1 MLGLRHATLAF
12 GLTATLLLSA
22 CGSDDDS
29 AIDDTGP
36 APEFDFS
43 AFDAEV
49 QAFVDETGLEGVGT
63 VVVHRDYGVIHQ
75 KSFGSFTDDRI
86 YLVASSS
93 KMVSAGVL
101 MHLDDQ
107 GILDVDEP
115 IIDAVGWGDSNP
127 DITPAQLISNSSG
140 LVGLLPNP
148 AYPPYI
154 CQYLAAGSLR
164 DCAQQIFTT
173 ELDDADIVPPDTMF
187 IYGGGQWQ
195 VAGGV
200 AEAVSGK
207 SWDQLIEDIYV
218 DPCGLEATAYTNHF
232 TTLTSPGNNPFGY
245 PSGFDGDPA
254 NLTPTDNPN
263 IEGGLYTTTGDYA
276 KLLLMH
282 LRGGLCG
289 DNRVLS
295 EEAVQAMHADRIAMA
310 YDGST
315 GRADPAGYGLGWWIF
330 RDADSLIT
338 DPGAYGAFPW
348 LDEDRG
354 YGAFL
359 AIEANTGVGTQLF
372 VRVLP
377 LADAA
382 VDAGVNEQP

>member
-1 MLGLRHATLAF
+1 MIRLRRAAILLISMTALA
-12 GLTATLLLSA
+12 LAA
-22 CGSDDDS
+22 CGSDDEGG
-29 AIDDTGP
+29 IDETGP
-36 APEFDFS
+36 APELDFS

-63 VVVHRDYGVIHQ
+63 VIVHRDHGVVHQ
-75 KSFGSFTDDRI
+75 RSFGAFTDDRI

-107 GILDVDEP
+107 GLLDVDEP
-115 IIDAVGWGDSNP
+115 IVDAVGWGDANP
-127 DITPAQLISNSSG
+127 DVTPAQLVSNSSG

-154 CQYLAAGSLR
+154 CQYLAAGTLQ
-164 DCAQQIFTT
+164 DCARQIFTT
-173 ELDDADIVPPDTMF
+173 PGDDDAIIPPDTEF
-187 IYGGGQWQ
+187 RYGGGQWQ

-200 AEAVSGK
+200 AEIVSGK
-207 SWDQLIEDIYV
+207 SWDELIRDIYV
-218 DPCGLEATAYTNHF
+218 EPCGLEAFGFNNHF
-232 TTLTSPGNNPFGY
+232 TQLVGSGNFFGY
-245 PSGFDGDPA
+245 PSGFDGDPS
-254 NLTPTDNPN
+254 NLAPTDNPN

-295 EEAVQAMHADRIAMA
+295 EEAVRAMHADRIAMV

-315 GRADPAGYGLGWWIF
+315 GRGEPGGYGLGWWVF
-330 RDADSLIT
+330 RQAESLIA

-348 LDEDRG
+348 LDENRG

-359 AIEANTGVGTQLF
+359 VIEADTGIGTQLF
-372 VRVLP
+372 ARVLP
-377 LADAA
+377 L
-382 VDAGVNEQP
+382 VNEAFDTAAQ